1 MEIRTAHIIANEG
14 DFAKTVLMPGDPL
27 RAKYIAETFLQDA
40 KLISS
45 VRNIYAYTGTYKG
58 EKISVMASG
67 MGIPSMGI
75 YSHEL
80 FEKFGVERIIRV
92 GTAGAIN
99 KNLNLKDIV
108 IGMGACTDSN
118 YISQFN
124 LNGNFAPI
132 CSYDLLQKTVEKA
145 KELNLKVTVGNILS
159 SDVFY
164 NPSNDVYKAWSDL
177 GVLAVDM
184 EAAGLYV
191 NAAKLGKQA
200 LTICTISD
208 KILEDV
214 HCSAE
219 ERQTAFTD
227 MMELALN
234 AGISY

>member
-234 AGISY
+234 VGISY